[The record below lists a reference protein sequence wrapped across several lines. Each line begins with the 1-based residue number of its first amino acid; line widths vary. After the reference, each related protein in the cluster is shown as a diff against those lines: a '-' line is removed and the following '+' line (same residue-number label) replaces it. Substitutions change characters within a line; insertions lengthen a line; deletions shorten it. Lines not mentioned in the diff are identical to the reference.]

1 MAQDS
6 DLLTAVREELLPDVS
21 ELGFQ
26 LVAQDQSDSF
36 DNATVTLEAGDVCV
50 RIVRERS
57 QVFVDFGSV
66 AKPGLWFDSTV
77 VFDFLGIARDGGF
90 HSTDTTAVLR
100 GLSSLLRAFWPEIK
114 SRFGRDT
121 FARTE
126 SALTT
131 LRNAKAAERLGYQ

>member
-50 RIVRERS
+50 RPCQAGGDGR
-57 QVFVDFGSV
+57 
-66 AKPGLWFDSTV
+66 KLPGAD
-77 VFDFLGIARDGGF
+77 LGE
-90 HSTDTTAVLR
+90 VLR
-100 GLSSLLRAFWPEIK
+100 HG
-114 SRFGRDT
+114 
-121 FARTE
+121 
-126 SALTT
+126 
-131 LRNAKAAERLGYQ
+131 